1 MTAEGFIPSFE
12 PLKILNEEQVEAI
25 HQATLRVLEETGVRF
40 ESERALELFEK
51 HDCPVDY
58 DEHRVRFPPA
68 LMEELLGKCPRS
80 FRLRAWNPENDVVIG
95 GESMY
100 CAAFPGM
107 RAIDLDTWEQRMPTV
122 EDNHDAVKV
131 LDKLEH
137 VHLSP
142 SYTPYCEL
150 EDVAPAMLLPVS
162 CWSRMKYFT
171 KPSRIG
177 SSMES
182 HIWEIQM
189 AQALDVD
196 VFAAMEAAPPLTW
209 YTDAID
215 CAWACAENGYPVE
228 VGCGCVM
235 GATSPATIAGSMV
248 TGNAEIMSGLAMVQL
263 LSPGAGIL
271 ANSFVFAQNMRTGA
285 PVFGGVETNLFMAAF
300 NQIWRGRYGIPTMHG
315 GCGPTDSH
323 QIDFQAGYEKGIG
336 AVLAAV
342 SGSSVINVPGG
353 IHGELTY
360 HPVQSVLDNDM
371 IGAIGR
377 FLEGITVTDET
388 LAVEVINEVG
398 PIPGN
403 FLSTSHTRKWW
414 SKEQYAPATADRL
427 IYPAWLK
434 QGKKSALDYAKEEVE
449 EILAAYEPPLPEEKE
464 EELDRILEEAEE
476 YYRKKD
482 ML

>member
-1 MTAEGFIPSFE
+1 MTARGFIPGFE
-12 PLKILNEEQVEAI
+12 PLTLLNEEQVEAV
-25 HQATLRVLEETGVRF
+25 HHATLEVLEKTGVRF
-40 ESERALELFEK
+40 ESRRAMELFER
-51 HDCPVDY
+51 HDCAVDY
-58 DEHRVRFPPA
+58 QEHRVRFPRG
-68 LMEELLGKCPRS
+68 LIEECLSNCPSS
-80 FRLRAWNPENDVVIG
+80 FRLRAWKPENDVLIG

-107 RAIDLDTWEQRMPTV
+107 RAIDLETWEERMPTI

-131 LDKLEH
+131 LDRLEN

-182 HIWEIQM
+182 HIFEIQM

-196 VFAAMEAAPPLTW
+196 VFAAMEAAPPLSW

-228 VGCGCVM
+228 VGCGAVM
-235 GATSPATIAGSMV
+235 GATGPATIAGSMV

-263 LSPGAGIL
+263 IRPGTGIL

-285 PVFGGVETNLFMAAF
+285 PVFGGVETNLYMAMF
-300 NQIWRGRYGIPTMHG
+300 NQMWRQRYDIPTMHG
-315 GCGPTDSH
+315 GCGPTDAH
-323 QIDFQAGYEKGIG
+323 RIDFQAGYEKGIG

-377 FLEGITVTDET
+377 FLEGVLVTEET
-388 LAVEVINEVG
+388 LAVDVINEVG

-403 FLSTSHTRKWW
+403 FLTTAHTREWW
-414 SKEQYAPATADRL
+414 SREQYVPRTADRS
-427 IYPAWLK
+427 IYSTWVK
-434 QGKKSALDYAKEEVE
+434 QGKKSALDHAKERVE
-449 EILAAYEPPLPEEKE
+449 EILATYEPPLGEEKE
-464 EELDRILEEAEE
+464 QELDRILEEAKQ
-476 YYRKKD
+476 YYQSKG